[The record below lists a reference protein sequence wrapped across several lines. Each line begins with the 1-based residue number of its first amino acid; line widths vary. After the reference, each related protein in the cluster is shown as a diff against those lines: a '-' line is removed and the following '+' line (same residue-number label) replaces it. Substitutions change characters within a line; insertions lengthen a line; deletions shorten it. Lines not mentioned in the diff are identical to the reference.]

1 MSDLGKAYVQIIPKA
16 EGISGEIEEILSPE
30 AESAGK
36 AAGSSIV
43 SSMGSSLSKAGGA
56 LTAGLT
62 APLTAVGAASMKAFT
77 NVDSGMDTIIQKTGA
92 SGEVAEEMQGIMERL
107 ATQIPTDFA
116 TAGAAIGEVNTR
128 FGATGQELE
137 DLSAQ
142 FIKFADLNGTD
153 VSGSIDAV
161 QSAMAAFGLG
171 TQDTGAF
178 LDTLNKAGQD
188 TGVSM
193 DKLAGDL
200 VTNAATLQSMG
211 YNASDAAN
219 FIANLNKNGIDS
231 STVMTG
237 MKRAFASATQDGK
250 TMSEAM
256 TELQTSMQNA
266 ETDTAAYQ
274 AALDLFGTKAGP
286 ALAKA
291 VQDGRLSFDQLGTS
305 INDNLGNVDQTFSGT
320 RDDIDNFKTTL
331 NSLQIVGAQIGGQ
344 LATSLTPILAKFSE
358 GLQWVSDKWNTL
370 SPQTQDAIVKVGLVI
385 AAIGPLIAIIG
396 GVISA
401 VSTVGAVIGVLTSPI
416 ALIVAAIAAV
426 IAIIVVCVTH
436 WDEIKEKMIEVANS
450 VKAKVVAAWEG
461 LKSKVASVFDN
472 VKSKVQTTWDNIKS
486 KTKSTWD
493 NVKSNVSSSAG
504 NIKSKIA
511 DAWSTVKSKTKSAW
525 DKVKESIMKPIND
538 AKATVKSV
546 IDKIK
551 GFFPLSIGNIFS
563 NFHLPHLNVS
573 GGTPPYGIGGM
584 GSLPHFSVDWYAK
597 GGVFDAASVIGV
609 GEAGREAV
617 VPLSGTYMRPFAEA
631 IASEMSGSGGTTNYF
646 NITVDGAENPEDYAR
661 RLARELQLVMR
672 TA

>member
-1 MSDLGKAYVQIIPKA
+1 MADLGKAYVQIIPKA

-56 LTAGLT
+56 LSAGLT

-92 SGEVAEEMQGIMERL
+92 SGEAAEEMQGIMERL

-193 DKLAGDL
+193 EKLAGDL

-237 MKRAFASATQDGK
+237 MKRAFANATQDGK

-344 LATSLTPILAKFSE
+344 LATSLTPILAKISE

-472 VKSKVQTTWDNIKS
+472 VKSKVQNTWDNIKS

-493 NVKSNVSSSAG
+493 NVKSNVSTSAG

-511 DAWSTVKSKTKSAW
+511 DAWTTVKSKTKSAW
-525 DKVKESIMKPIND
+525 DKVKESITKPIND

-597 GGVFDAASVIGV
+597 GGVFDNPSLIGV

-617 VPLSGTYMRPFAEA
+617 VPLSGSYMRPFAEA
-631 IASEMSGSGGTTNYF
+631 IASEMSGSGSTTNYF
-646 NITVDGAENPEDYAR
+646 NITVDGAENPENYAR
-661 RLARELQLVMR
+661 RLARELQLVLR

>member
-1 MSDLGKAYVQIIPKA
+1 MADLGKAYVQIIPKA

-92 SGEVAEEMQGIMERL
+92 SGEAAEEMQGIMERL

-237 MKRAFASATQDGK
+237 MKRAFANATQDGK

-344 LATSLTPILAKFSE
+344 LATSLTPILAKISE

-493 NVKSNVSSSAG
+493 NVKSNVSTSAG

-511 DAWSTVKSKTKSAW
+511 DAWTTVKSKTKSAW
-525 DKVKESIMKPIND
+525 DKVKESITKPIND

-551 GFFPLSIGNIFS
+551 GFFPLSIGNVFS

-597 GGVFDAASVIGV
+597 GGVFDNPSLIGV

-617 VPLSGTYMRPFAEA
+617 VPLSGSYMRPFAEA

-646 NITVDGAENPEDYAR
+646 NITVDGAESPEDYAR

>member
-1 MSDLGKAYVQIIPKA
+1 MADLGKAYVQIIPKA

-56 LTAGLT
+56 LSAGLT

-92 SGEVAEEMQGIMERL
+92 SGEAAEEMQVIMERL

-193 DKLAGDL
+193 EKLAGDL

-237 MKRAFASATQDGK
+237 MKRAFANATQDGK

-274 AALDLFGTKAGP
+274 ASLDLFGTKAGP

-344 LATSLTPILAKFSE
+344 LATSLTPILAKISE

-370 SPQTQDAIVKVGLVI
+370 SPQTQDAIVKVGLVV

-472 VKSKVQTTWDNIKS
+472 VKSKVQNTWDNIKS

-511 DAWSTVKSKTKSAW
+511 DAWTTVKSKTKSAW
-525 DKVKESIMKPIND
+525 DKVKESITKPIND

-597 GGVFDAASVIGV
+597 GGVFDNPSLIGV

-617 VPLSGTYMRPFAEA
+617 VPLSGSYMRPFAEA
-631 IASEMSGSGGTTNYF
+631 IASEMSGSGSTTNYF
-646 NITVDGAENPEDYAR
+646 NITVDGAENPENYAR
-661 RLARELQLVMR
+661 RLARELQLVLR